1 MAQYEVGNKI
11 KHLSLG
17 AVGRITIATT
27 DRITVKFPER
37 TVVFRQDDPL
47 LEPVQKQRVIR
58 NYRTFAVNPILWDEI
73 VSILKT
79 DPNFKT
85 SVSVSPEDE
94 YLVEDEMGAVENLTV
109 ASENKLAI
117 SYDVRY
123 STDEKLVNLLQQVG
137 IESHPFFGSK
147 FISLAHGPR
156 KEFYTALRNEES
168 LCSTVPSVQELKQPV

>member
-1 MAQYEVGNKI
+1 MTQFEVGSKVT
-11 KHLSLG
+11 HVSLG
-17 AVGRITIATT
+17 VTGKITGVSA
-27 DRITVKFPER
+27 DKITVKFPR
-37 TVVFRQDDPL
+37 RIIVFKCDDPL
-47 LEPVQKQRVIR
+47 LEPVQKQSVIR
-58 NYRTFAVNPILWDEI
+58 NYRTFTANPILWDEI

-168 LCSTVPSVQELKQPV
+168 LCNTVPSVQELKQPA